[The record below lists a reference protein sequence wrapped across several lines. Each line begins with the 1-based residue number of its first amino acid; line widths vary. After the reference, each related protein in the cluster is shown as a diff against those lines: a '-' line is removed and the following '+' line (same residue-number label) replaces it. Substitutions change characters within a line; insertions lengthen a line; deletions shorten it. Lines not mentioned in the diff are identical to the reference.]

1 MLFFLVGGEL
11 KKKKKS
17 WRIFYTVKV
26 VIKIIWCQI
35 SWELMLLRSNKF
47 GLKKII
53 RCTKI

>member
-35 SWELMLLRSNKF
+35 SWEFMLLRSNKY